1 MTAASKGLHRAL
13 ARAGSSSIA
22 IAEMQTADLLA
33 EMTDDQKT
41 ALAAQL
47 APKASA
53 DEKPGAAPKAK
64 AAAGPED
71 EDDDDGGDDDKP
83 KAKAKAPAP
92 KASASDPRLKAVAEA
107 VATDD
112 ACKGKADLAIS
123 LLADDDYKSVSASGI
138 IKMLGSTTVASA
150 GDPEEAARAE
160 MRAAIS
166 GTTNS
171 KIEANDQGGKPD
183 AKAKADS
190 VWDRAYASVDA
201 LRQK

>member
-53 DEKPGAAPKAK
+53 DEKPAAPKVK
-64 AAAGPED
+64 ADGPDDED
-71 EDDDDGGDDDKP
+71 EDGEDEEKP

-92 KASASDPRLKAVAEA
+92 KAGASDPRLKAVAEA
-107 VATDD
+107 VATDG
-112 ACKGKADLAIS
+112 ACKGKADLAIT

-138 IKMLGSTTVASA
+138 IKMLVSATVASA

-166 GTTNS
+166 GATNS
-171 KIEANDQGGKPD
+171 NINANDEGTKPD
-183 AKAKADS
+183 DRAKADA
-190 VWDRAYASVDA
+190 VWDRARAQID
-201 LRQK
+201 KKGTK